1 MKIIIIDLNIIFH
14 ILVIVI
20 WSFSYQLNIYSHNEA
35 LINFLSIAIAY
46 LFINELYIKLVSRKD
61 RPKKQSKTKHL
72 WPILW
77 ISTLVIKE
85 LPLSVIIV
93 LFLLSELLGIIE
105 LKDRHRD
112 RKFYS
117 YALFLVL
124 GLAFHLQDLKFL
136 AALVLALAII
146 FDTNLT
152 YGYKELKNLNL
163 LPIARESIGKFV
175 GLILIVFTLI
185 FSILSLETL
194 VFQIFIQILM
204 MLIILLLTI
213 NLENQESYYE
223 EVKSFYLLTH
233 YLDKERDD
241 FSRLIHDE
249 FIQDVKA
256 SRTLLNV
263 NKPDIDKTKQIL
275 KDLENKSR
283 KIMNFYSSNLFDYF
297 SFDENFE
304 NMIQSVE
311 TLYPQKDIDLN
322 WSIDRISKKGAQR
335 LIMQV
340 SKELLNNIFKH
351 SNATYINFTCQDLG
365 DQYLLLCES
374 DGANKQDYEKIE
386 KSIGGVLILKL
397 LVSKNHGE
405 MEYEYNGG
413 ILKTRISL
421 GGSKD

>member
-204 MLIILLLTI
+204 MLIILLLT
-213 NLENQESYYE
+213 
-223 EVKSFYLLTH
+223 
-233 YLDKERDD
+233 
-241 FSRLIHDE
+241 
-249 FIQDVKA
+249 
-256 SRTLLNV
+256 
-263 NKPDIDKTKQIL
+263 
-275 KDLENKSR
+275 
-283 KIMNFYSSNLFDYF
+283 
-297 SFDENFE
+297 
-304 NMIQSVE
+304 
-311 TLYPQKDIDLN
+311 
-322 WSIDRISKKGAQR
+322 
-335 LIMQV
+335 
-340 SKELLNNIFKH
+340 
-351 SNATYINFTCQDLG
+351 
-365 DQYLLLCES
+365 
-374 DGANKQDYEKIE
+374 
-386 KSIGGVLILKL
+386 
-397 LVSKNHGE
+397 
-405 MEYEYNGG
+405 
-413 ILKTRISL
+413 
-421 GGSKD
+421 